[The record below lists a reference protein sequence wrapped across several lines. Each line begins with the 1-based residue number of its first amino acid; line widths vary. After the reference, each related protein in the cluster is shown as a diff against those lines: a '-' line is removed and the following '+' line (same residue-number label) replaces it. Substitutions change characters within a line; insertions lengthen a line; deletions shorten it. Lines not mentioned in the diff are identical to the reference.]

1 MDPKKSNLTPEL
13 KEIYDRVMNTTAT
26 PKTPPKAPAAPP
38 APKADTTQTL
48 SMDSL
53 NPAPSVNTASLNPA
67 PPTPA
72 EDALTNTP
80 ARPLSSQ
87 NTFSFSGKAEPM
99 PEAPSVSLDE
109 TAGKKKKNQMKL
121 SLPILIALGIA
132 FILVWGLFWAVMFGI
147 IKR

>member
-26 PKTPPKAPAAPP
+26 PKTPPKAPVAPQVS
-38 APKADTTQTL
+38 KADTAP
-48 SMDSL
+48 SMNSL
-53 NPAPSVNTASLNPA
+53 NPAPSVNTASLNPS

-109 TAGKKKKNQMKL
+109 TVSKKKKSQMKL
-121 SLPILIALGIA
+121 SLPILITLGIA
-132 FILVWGLFWAVMFGI
+132 FIIVWGLFWAVMFGI

>member
-26 PKTPPKAPAAPP
+26 PKTPPKAPTVPP
-38 APKADTTQTL
+38 APKADTQAPA
-48 SMDSL
+48 MNSL
-53 NPAPSVNTASLNPA
+53 NPTPTANAASLNSQQ
-67 PPTPA
+67 PTPA

-109 TAGKKKKNQMKL
+109 TVGKKKKNQMKL
-121 SLPILIALGIA
+121 SLPILIVLGIA
-132 FILVWGLFWAVMFGI
+132 FIVVWGLFWAVMFGI